1 MAGLGEDQGAGSPA
15 RNAYPEL
22 RGESRCL
29 VERGSLSESTG
40 GEPLQHVPK
49 GSRIF
54 FPVRGRPRY
63 RVKQAAPANRPARCF
78 VSRSVR
84 VIHFAPRDKPR
95 VWNVRGSRLLY
106 IPFGL
111 AHERANLRR
120 FYGHVPKRLPS
131 RLALREPRPTNHVSL
146 LTNRVALRSSTA
158 RRSATAFS
166 TVLRT
171 RARTSAGARFK
182 SCTPLESNTG
192 VVGSRR
198 GYTLVAFRYLGLVL
212 LATPQSAISGPREV
226 SDNG

>member
-1 MAGLGEDQGAGSPA
+1 VGSRQCSSGEAESADSLSFAASALGFVCQRHNYA
-15 RNAYPEL
+15 
-22 RGESRCL
+22 
-29 VERGSLSESTG
+29 LSESTG

-111 AHERANLRR
+111 ADERANLRR

-146 LTNRVALRSSTA
+146 LTNRVALRSSAA

-171 RARTSAGARFK
+171 RARTSAGARSGVPESK
-182 SCTPLESNTG
+182 GGAAAYSRPNCT
-192 VVGSRR
+192 
-198 GYTLVAFRYLGLVL
+198 
-212 LATPQSAISGPREV
+212 
-226 SDNG
+226 D